1 MANVDNPHGFRPIGE
16 LLRVTKYDV
25 DVSNDVTISHND
37 LVTQETDGACTRL
50 ATEDMILG
58 SVVCIRS
65 TLDIPLKY
73 LPATTAG
80 TIYVAD
86 HPDQEFEAQ
95 VNGIWAKAGEAGNF
109 DITDTA
115 GSTTTGI
122 SAQEITYSSI
132 ATTAKHVKANRL
144 LSQPD
149 NAVGADANVVVTINQ
164 HQRAHGDGSTGLA

>member
-50 ATEDMILG
+50 EAENMILG

-65 TLDIPLKY
+65 AAGVPLKY
-73 LPATTAG
+73 LPATTIG

-86 HPDQEFEAQ
+86 HPDQEFECQ
-95 VNGIWAKAGEAGNF
+95 VNGTWAKAGEAGNY

-115 GSTTTGI
+115 GNTTTGI
-122 SAQEITYSSI
+122 SKQELAYNG
-132 ATTAKHVKANRL
+132 ATGAKHVKANRL
-144 LSQPD
+144 LSEKG

-164 HQRAHGDGSTGLA
+164 HQRAHGDGATGLA